1 MSNQSTTEDYRVP
14 VGPRVFLRISI
25 AEVDAIIPGLPSQ
38 KQVAELTYRQFFR
51 AFKRKGFLLPKAH
64 GSFMIKFR

>member
-1 MSNQSTTEDYRVP
+1 MKILIVTPENERIQLS
-14 VGPRVFLRISI
+14 RISI
-25 AEVDAIIPGLPSQ
+25 ADVDAIIPGLPSQ